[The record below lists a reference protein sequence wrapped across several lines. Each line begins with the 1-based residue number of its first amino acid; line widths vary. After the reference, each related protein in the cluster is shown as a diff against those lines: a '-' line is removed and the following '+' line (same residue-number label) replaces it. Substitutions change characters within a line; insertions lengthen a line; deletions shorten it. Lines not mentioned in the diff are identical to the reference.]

1 MMAEE
6 KRCLDC
12 WITLTGRQQKFCS
25 TKCKAHYNNY
35 REVEKECPNC
45 WKTFIWKNYVEFCS
59 HQCAVE
65 FNQNKLLDSCCL
77 YCWKQLTWTQK
88 RFCSRKCK
96 SLYRQKD
103 VKEKVCETCW
113 NTFIWN
119 YKTKYCSEECRLIWK
134 ANKTKE
140 TSLGKYWCE
149 HPQQCKEI
157 RERAKQT
164 CLEKYWVEFT
174 FQAKEVKEKI
184 QETVMERYWV
194 LYHCMAEKCREASQT
209 ISKVNLWRKEYL
221 EKKWFNVGLEFQI
234 KNRSYDLKVWDT
246 LIEINPWATHNA
258 NRHPFGEPYYKGYHI
273 DKLKLARDNW
283 YRCIMVRDRDDFDKI
298 TYLLDDNK
306 KVIYARNCEV
316 KEISR
321 KDCHDFFE
329 AYHLQ
334 WDTRSSKNNI
344 YVWLYYED
352 TLVECMSFGNPRY
365 NKNYEREILRL
376 CSHKDFRV
384 VWWANRI
391 FNYFLDLTQANSVIS
406 YCDMSKF
413 DWRVYEQ
420 LWFSLAK
427 WNQPSKHRYNG
438 EEVLSMKH
446 ITDNLLRQR
455 WYDQLFDE
463 SHGKWTNNEELM
475 LQRGYVEIYDCWQA
489 TFIRN
494 K

>member
-1 MMAEE
+1 MLDLVCKQCWKNFKAYWDRKYCSRECYSLSMVKYDDRECLQCGKIFHPQYDWQLYCSHKCLWLSQRKREE
-6 KRCLDC
+6 SICPEC
-12 WITLTGRQQKFCS
+12 WKAFYSRNNKYQIYCS
-25 TKCKAHYNNY
+25 
-35 REVEKECPNC
+35 KECYTKSQTFLDWMICKTC
-45 WKTFIWKNYVEFCS
+45 WKEF
-59 HQCAVE
+59 
-65 FNQNKLLDSCCL
+65 KGRGKDS
-77 YCWKQLTWTQK
+77 K
-88 RFCSRKCK
+88 FCSRKCR
-96 SLYRQKD
+96 LEYMHNEPIE
-103 VKEKVCETCW
+103 EKMA
-113 NTFIWN
+113 
-119 YKTKYCSEECRLIWK
+119 RM
-134 ANKTKE
+134 
-140 TSLGKYWCE
+140 
-149 HPQQCKEI
+149 
-157 RERAKQT
+157 
-164 CLEKYWVEFT
+164 
-174 FQAKEVKEKI
+174 KI
-184 QETVMERYWV
+184 LWE
-194 LYHCMAEKCREASQT
+194 SNPT
-209 ISKVNLWRKEYL
+209 IVSKVNLRYKEYL
-221 EKKWFNVGLEFQI
+221 EKLWFKVGLEFQI
-234 KNRSYDLKVWDT
+234 KDKFYDLKVWDT
-246 LIEINPWATHNA
+246 LIEINPTYTHNSTYA
-258 NRHPFGEPYYKGYHI
+258 PKFNPDAKAKDRNYHI

-329 AYHLQ
+329 TYHLQ

-352 TLVECMSFGNPRY
+352 TLVECMSFGKPRY

-427 WNQPSKHRYNG
+427 WNQPSKHRYND
-438 EEVLSMKH
+438 EELLSMKH

-463 SHGKWTNNEELM
+463 SHGKWTDNEELM